1 MFSDTLI
8 SLFTVNDFCS
18 ISAAFTIEIPPTVTT
33 PEIILKHSTIER
45 YLLTF
50 FLFFNTI
57 MTAKLAMQIDT
68 TKNTAIL
75 FPVLTDSSL
84 FTLLFCVAKT
94 LFLLTP
100 SVAEVTACTSGIK
113 IFVVSS
119 IFDFE
124 VAVAFV
130 LSGLVA
136 VLFTFIATISR
147 VILSPDFRL
156 T

>member
-1 MFSDTLI
+1 
-8 SLFTVNDFCS
+8 
-18 ISAAFTIEIPPTVTT
+18 
-33 PEIILKHSTIER
+33 
-45 YLLTF
+45 
-50 FLFFNTI
+50 

>member
-1 MFSDTLI
+1 
-8 SLFTVNDFCS
+8 
-18 ISAAFTIEIPPTVTT
+18 
-33 PEIILKHSTIER
+33 
-45 YLLTF
+45 
-50 FLFFNTI
+50 
-57 MTAKLAMQIDT
+57 MTAKLTMQIDT

-147 VILSPDFRL
+147 VILHQISGLHNQHPAFIIL
-156 T
+156 TSKFSGKIASKDTFSTVKSLVLVTLNVRSISSFD